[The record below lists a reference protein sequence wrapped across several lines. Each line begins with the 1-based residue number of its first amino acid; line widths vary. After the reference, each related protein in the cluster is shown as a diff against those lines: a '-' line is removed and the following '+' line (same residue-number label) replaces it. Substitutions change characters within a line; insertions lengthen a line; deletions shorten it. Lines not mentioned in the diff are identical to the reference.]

1 MPVKIRL
8 ARRGRRKNPYYHI
21 VVADSR
27 APRDGK
33 FIENIGYY
41 NPMTSPAS
49 IEVDQDKALE
59 WLNKG
64 AQPTDTARAILKFR
78 GVMYKKHLM
87 RGVSKG
93 SFSEEKANEMW
104 NAWISAK
111 DEKIAVRKAEAVK
124 ERADRWIA
132 ISGTPGAAPVI
143 ESADVGAAEAFT
155 AEAEAAVEEAA
166 PEPVA
171 EEIPAVV
178 AKEAA
183 PEPVPEETP
192 AVVAK
197 EAAPEPVAEETPA
210 VVEDAP
216 AVVEEEAAPEPAP
229 AAEEAPAVVAEEAA
243 EEAAPDAKDEAK

>member
-78 GVMYKKHLM
+78 GVMYKKHLL

-104 NAWISAK
+104 TAWISAK
-111 DEKIAVRKAEAVK
+111 DEKIAARRAEAVK
-124 ERADRWIA
+124 EKADRWVA

-143 ESADVGAAEAFT
+143 ESADEGAAEAFT
-155 AEAEAAVEEAA
+155 AQAEEAA
-166 PEPVA
+166 A
-171 EEIPAVV
+171 EAVV
-178 AKEAA
+178 
-183 PEPVPEETP
+183 
-192 AVVAK
+192 
-197 EAAPEPVAEETPA
+197 
-210 VVEDAP
+210 
-216 AVVEEEAAPEPAP
+216 
-229 AAEEAPAVVAEEAA
+229 EEAPAVVAEEAKPEPVVEAEPEPVVEAEPAVVAEETAPEPAAEEAKPEPAA
-243 EEAAPDAKDEAK
+243 EEAAPDATDEAK